1 MNQTDIINGRF
12 KSAPWYDGC
21 KNEVI
26 YMVGLGGIGSNALYN
41 LTKTIPCTYMIQDFD
56 TVEDCN
62 VGTQFYNKSDIGQL
76 KVTSSLKRIKEYN
89 PEIIVQASSDKY
101 SSSVTKPIMIAA
113 LDNMKTRQEMFNAWK
128 LKDDREIYIDAR
140 LRANFYEIFTVTPG
154 LEEDYERT
162 LFNDDEVDSAPC
174 TYKSTSYFGMLCGA
188 RITHILVNY
197 LSNKYS
203 QESIYSVPFEIREF
217 GDLMYFETK

>member
-1 MNQTDIINGRF
+1 MNNTDVINGRF
-12 KSAPWYDGC
+12 KSAPWYEGC
-21 KNEVI
+21 KNETI

-41 LTKTIPCTYMIQDFD
+41 LTKTIPCNYWLQDFD
-56 TVEDCN
+56 KVEDVN
-62 VGTQFYNKSDIGQL
+62 VATQFYNLQDIGTY
-76 KVTSSLKRIKEYN
+76 KITSSTSYVKAHHPELNIVSSSTKYN
-89 PEIIVQASSDKY
+89 P
-101 SSSVTKPIMIAA
+101 SVTKPIMIAA

-128 LKDDREIYIDAR
+128 LKDDRELFIDAR

-154 LEEDYERT
+154 LEEKYELT

-188 RITHILVNY
+188 RITQLVVNY

-203 QESIYSVPFEIREF
+203 EDKIYSVPFEVREF